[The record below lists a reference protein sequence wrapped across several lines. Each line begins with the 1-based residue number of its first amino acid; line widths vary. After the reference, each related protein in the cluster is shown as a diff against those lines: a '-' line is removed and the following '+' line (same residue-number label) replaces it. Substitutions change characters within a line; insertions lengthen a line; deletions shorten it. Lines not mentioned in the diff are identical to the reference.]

1 MVKEK
6 LNIGIL
12 YLCIH
17 KKLEE
22 RIGISRIYPKKG
34 FYRLIGETFHV
45 PKNMRVCVQKEME
58 KMGLIKE
65 IGTKKNNDIEV
76 LQVDFDLE
84 KDSSKFYEWL
94 GLWGEE

>member
-1 MVKEK
+1 MDNEK

-22 RIGISRIYPKKG
+22 RIGLSRLYPKEG
-34 FYRLIGETFHV
+34 FFRLMGETFHV

-58 KMGLIKE
+58 NMGLIKE
-65 IGTKKNNDIEV
+65 IGDKKNSNIEV
-76 LQVDFDLE
+76 LKIDFDLE
-84 KDSSKFYEWL
+84 NDSSKFYEWL
-94 GLWGEE
+94 GLWK